1 MQIYNHKAI
10 IVHTVHT
17 LTMDFKD
24 SIKQLSQKAA
34 QFKDNLLTEEATKTT
49 LVLPFIIALGY
60 DVFNPLEVVPEMDC
74 ALVNKKSDKIDYAI
88 MIDNKPIMLIEC
100 KQANVNLELHTS
112 QLQKYF
118 AASNAK
124 FGLLTNGIEYRF
136 YTDLDKLNI
145 MDEKH
150 FLVVNILDMT
160 DNDIEQLK
168 KFHKSYYNEGD
179 ILNSAQD
186 LKYSTEIRNIL
197 SKEIAAPSAEFVR
210 FFTRQVYTGKTTE
223 KALEFFTPIVK
234 NCINDIINDIIQD
247 RLNLASTQLST
258 PIVEEQPTVVEQAP
272 VEDSEPSD
280 GIITTQEEIDSY
292 NIVRSILCRKIAAS
306 KIEFK
311 DCKTYFS
318 VYVKNRKH
326 WICRFYYGPNR
337 KSLCLPQDNYASD
350 VKLEIQYIDD
360 IFNYTEH
367 LEKALDMAL
376 STLSS
381 EI

>member
-1 MQIYNHKAI
+1 
-10 IVHTVHT
+10 
-17 LTMDFKD
+17 MDFKD

-49 LVLPFIIALGY
+49 LVLPFIMALGY

-100 KQANVNLELHTS
+100 KQANVNLELHTA

-150 FLVVNILDMT
+150 FLQVNILDMT

-168 KFHKSYYNEGD
+168 KFHKSYYNEGN
-179 ILNSAQD
+179 ILSTAQD
-186 LKYSTEIRNIL
+186 LKYSTEILNLL
-197 SKEIAAPSAEFVR
+197 SKEVSSPSPEFVK
-210 FFTRQVYTGKTTE
+210 FFTRQVYNGKATE
-223 KALEFFTPIVK
+223 KTIEFFTPIVK
-234 NCINDIINDIIQD
+234 KCFNDVINDIIQD
-247 RLNLASTQLST
+247 RLNLASSQMSS
-258 PIVEEQPTVVEQAP
+258 PAP
-272 VEDSEPSD
+272 EDQIPVSQEPVISENPEPSD
-280 GIITTQEEIDSY
+280 GIITTQEELDSY
-292 NIVRSILCRKIAAS
+292 NIVRSILCRKISAS
-306 KIEFK
+306 KIEYK
-311 DCKTYFS
+311 DFKTYFC
-318 VYVKNRKH
+318 VYVKNSSH
-326 WICRFYYGPNR
+326 WICRFYYGAY
-337 KSLCLPQDNYASD
+337 KKQLCLPQDNYSSN

-360 IFNYTEH
+360 LFNYSEH

-376 STLSS
+376 STISI

>member
-1 MQIYNHKAI
+1 
-10 IVHTVHT
+10 
-17 LTMDFKD
+17 MDFKD
-24 SIKQLSQKAA
+24 SIRQLSQKAA

-49 LVLPFIIALGY
+49 LVLPFIMALGY

-100 KQANVNLELHTS
+100 KQANVNLELHTT

-150 FLVVNILDMT
+150 FLQVNILDMT

-179 ILNSAQD
+179 ILSTAQD
-186 LKYSTEIRNIL
+186 LKYSTEIRDIL
-197 SKEIAAPSAEFVR
+197 AAEINSPSANLVKLIAK
-210 FFTRQVYTGKTTE
+210 QVYNGQATQ
-223 KALEFFTPIVK
+223 KAIDFFTPIVK
-234 NCINDIINDIIQD
+234 RCFNEIINDIIQD
-247 RLNLASTQLST
+247 RLNLASNHLNTT
-258 PIVEEQPTVVEQAP
+258 AVEEQLQTTEPVQAEEP
-272 VEDSEPSD
+272 VPSD
-280 GIITTQEEIDSY
+280 GIITTQDELDSY
-292 NIVRSILCRKIAAS
+292 NIVRSILCRKISAS
-306 KIEFK
+306 KIEYK
-311 DCKTYFS
+311 DFKTYFC
-318 VYVKNRKH
+318 VYVKNSSH
-326 WICRFYYGPNR
+326 WICRFYYGSY
-337 KSLCLPQDNYASD
+337 KKQLCLPQDNYSSN
-350 VKLEIQYIDD
+350 VKLELQYIDD
-360 IFNYTEH
+360 LFNYSEH

-376 STLSS
+376 STIST

>member
-1 MQIYNHKAI
+1 MFTPYTDFI
-10 IVHTVHT
+10 
-17 LTMDFKD
+17 MDFKD

-49 LVLPFIIALGY
+49 LVLPFIMALGY

-168 KFHKSYYNEGD
+168 KFHKSYYNEGE
-179 ILNSAQD
+179 ILNNAQD
-186 LKYSTEIRNIL
+186 LKYSTEIRTIL
-197 SKEIAAPSAEFVR
+197 ASEINSPSVNFVKLI
-210 FFTRQVYTGKTTE
+210 TKQVYNGQATQ
-223 KALEFFTPIVK
+223 KAIDFFTPIVK
-234 NCINDIINDIIQD
+234 KCFNEIINDIIQD
-247 RLNLASTQLST
+247 RLNLASSQLSSPT
-258 PIVEEQPTVVEQAP
+258 IEEQPTVEESAP
-272 VEDSEPSD
+272 IEAPEPSD
-280 GIITTQEEIDSY
+280 GIITTQDEIDSY
-292 NIVRSILCRKIAAS
+292 NIVRSILCRKIAIS
-306 KIEFK
+306 KIECK

-318 VYVKNRKH
+318 VYVKNSSH
-326 WICRFYYGPNR
+326 WICRFYYGAY
-337 KSLCLPQDNYASD
+337 KKQLCLPQDNYSTN
-350 VKLEIQYIDD
+350 VKLEIQHIED
-360 IFNYTEH
+360 IFNYAEH

-376 STLSS
+376 STIST

>member
-1 MQIYNHKAI
+1 
-10 IVHTVHT
+10 
-17 LTMDFKD
+17 MDFKD

-49 LVLPFIIALGY
+49 LILPFIMALGY

-150 FLVVNILDMT
+150 FLGVNILDLS
-160 DNDIEQLK
+160 DADIEQLK
-168 KFHKSYYNEGD
+168 KFHKSYYNEGN

-197 SKEIAAPSAEFVR
+197 SKEIASPTAEFVK
-210 FFTRQVYTGKTTE
+210 FFTRQVYAGKTTE
-223 KALEFFTPIVK
+223 KTIDFFTPIVK
-234 NCINDIINDIIQD
+234 NCINDIINEIIQD
-247 RLNLASTQLST
+247 RLNLASSQLNSPT
-258 PIVEEQPTVVEQAP
+258 IEEQQPVEESASIEVI
-272 VEDSEPSD
+272 EPSD

-318 VYVKNRKH
+318 VYVKNSSH
-326 WICRFYYGPNR
+326 WICRFYYGAY
-337 KSLCLPQDNYASD
+337 KKQLCLPQDNYSSN
-350 VKLEIQYIDD
+350 VKLELQYIDD

-376 STLSS
+376 STISS

>member
-1 MQIYNHKAI
+1 
-10 IVHTVHT
+10 
-17 LTMDFKD
+17 MDFKD
-24 SIKQLSQKAA
+24 SIRQLSQKAA

-49 LVLPFIIALGY
+49 LVLPFIMALGY

-179 ILNSAQD
+179 ILSTAQD
-186 LKYSTEIRNIL
+186 LKYSTEILNII
-197 SKEIAAPSAEFVR
+197 SNEVNSPSPEFVK
-210 FFTRQVYTGKTTE
+210 FFTRQVYNGKTTE
-223 KALEFFTPIVK
+223 KAIDFFTPIVK
-234 NCINDIINDIIQD
+234 KCFNEIINDIIQD
-247 RLNLASTQLST
+247 RLNLASNHIST
-258 PIVEEQPTVVEQAP
+258 TVTEEQPQAVEPAP
-272 VEDSEPSD
+272 AEEPIPSD
-280 GIITTQEEIDSY
+280 GIITTQDELDSY
-292 NIVRSILCRKIAAS
+292 NIVRSILCRKISAA
-306 KIEFK
+306 KIEYK
-311 DCKTYFS
+311 DFKTYFC
-318 VYVKNRKH
+318 VYVKNSSH
-326 WICRFYYGPNR
+326 WICRFYYGAY
-337 KSLCLPQDNYASD
+337 KKQLCLPQDNYSSN
-350 VKLEIQYIDD
+350 VKLELQYIDD
-360 IFNYTEH
+360 LFNYAEH

-376 STLSS
+376 STIST

>member
-1 MQIYNHKAI
+1 
-10 IVHTVHT
+10 
-17 LTMDFKD
+17 MDFKD
-24 SIKQLSQKAA
+24 SIKQLSQKAG

-49 LVLPFIIALGY
+49 LILPFIMALGY

-88 MIDNKPIMLIEC
+88 MSENKPIMLIEC
-100 KQANVNLELHTS
+100 KQANVNLELHTT

-124 FGLLTNGIEYRF
+124 FGLLTNGIEFRF
-136 YTDLDKLNI
+136 YTDLEKINI
-145 MDEKH
+145 MDEKP

-160 DNDIEQLK
+160 DADIEQLK
-168 KFHKSYYNEGD
+168 KFHKSYYNEGN

-197 SKEIAAPSAEFVR
+197 SKEISAPSAEFVK
-210 FFTRQVYTGKTTE
+210 FFTRQVYNGKATE
-223 KALEFFTPIVK
+223 KTLEFFTPIVK

-247 RLNLASTQLST
+247 RLNLASSQLNSSA
-258 PIVEEQPTVVEQAP
+258 IEEQPSTTEDAP
-272 VEDSEPSD
+272 ASESEPSD
-280 GIITTQEEIDSY
+280 GIVTTEEELDSY
-292 NIVRSILCRKIAAS
+292 NIVRSILRKKIDAS
-306 KIEFK
+306 KIEYK

-318 VYVKNRKH
+318 VYVKNRRH
-326 WICRFYYGPNR
+326 WICRFYYGTY
-337 KSLCLPQDNYASD
+337 KKQLCLPQDNYSSD

-360 IFNYTEH
+360 LFTYSEH

-376 STLSS
+376 STLGD

>member
-1 MQIYNHKAI
+1 
-10 IVHTVHT
+10 
-17 LTMDFKD
+17 MDFKD
-24 SIKQLSQKAA
+24 SIKQLSQKAT

-49 LVLPFIIALGY
+49 LVLPFIISLGY

-74 ALVNKKSDKIDYAI
+74 ALINKKSDKIDYAI

-150 FLVVNILDMT
+150 FLAINLLDIT
-160 DNDIEQLK
+160 DNEIEQLK

-179 ILNSAQD
+179 ILSTAQD
-186 LKYSTEIRNIL
+186 LKYSTEIRSIL
-197 SKEIAAPSAEFVR
+197 NKEVASPSAEFVK
-210 FFTRQVYTGKTTE
+210 FFTKQVYGGKTTE

-247 RLNLASTQLST
+247 RLSLASTQLSS
-258 PIVEEQPTVVEQAP
+258 PIVEEHHSSENTTEVEIT
-272 VEDSEPSD
+272 EPSD
-280 GIITTQEEIDSY
+280 GIITTQDEIDSY
-292 NIVRSILCRKIAAS
+292 NIVRSILCRKIPVS
-306 KIEFK
+306 KIEYK

-318 VYVKNRKH
+318 VYIKNSSH
-326 WICRFYYGPNR
+326 WICRFYYGAY
-337 KSLCLPQDNYASD
+337 KKQLCLPQDNYSSN

-367 LEKALDMAL
+367 LEKALEIAVN
-376 STLSS
+376 SISS

>member
-1 MQIYNHKAI
+1 
-10 IVHTVHT
+10 
-17 LTMDFKD
+17 MDFKD

-49 LVLPFIIALGY
+49 LVLPFIMALGY

-88 MIDNKPIMLIEC
+88 MNEGKPVMLIEC
-100 KQANVNLELHTS
+100 KQANVNLELHTT

-150 FLVVNILDMT
+150 FLAVNILDMT

-168 KFHKSYYNEGD
+168 KFHKSYYNEGN

-197 SKEIAAPSAEFVR
+197 DKEISAPSADFVK
-210 FFTRQVYTGKTTE
+210 FFIRQVYNGKATE
-223 KALEFFTPIVK
+223 KTLEFFTPIVK
-234 NCINDIINDIIQD
+234 NCFNDVINDIIQD
-247 RLNLASTQLST
+247 RLNLASTQLSNPVT
-258 PIVEEQPTVVEQAP
+258 EEQPQVVEQVQPEEP
-272 VEDSEPSD
+272 VPSD
-280 GIITTQEEIDSY
+280 GIITTQEELDSY
-292 NIVRSILCRKIAAS
+292 NIVRSILRQKIDVS
-306 KIEFK
+306 KIEYK
-311 DCKTYFS
+311 DFKTYFC
-318 VYVKNRKH
+318 VYVKNSSH
-326 WICRFYYGPNR
+326 WICRFHYGAY
-337 KSLCLPQDNYASD
+337 KKQLCLPQDNYSSN
-350 VKLEIQYIDD
+350 VKLELQYIDD
-360 IFNYTEH
+360 LFNYSEH
-367 LEKALDMAL
+367 LEKALEMAL
-376 STLSS
+376 STIST